1 MRGSAAGE
9 GAVRD
14 ARGRAMLAMEE
25 LCEEQL
31 ILGKTGRE
39 GLLEGG
45 LGIDTTPMRA
55 PKLRSQRCAVQV
67 RGGWVARRSL
77 EQLGRLAPPKR
88 GSWVWRLYP
97 CGLRAYLTGSDCWST
112 CKTRLQRRAGSTDG
126 SFERCSWWR
135 GMLVRV
141 SL

>member
-1 MRGSAAGE
+1 
-9 GAVRD
+9 
-14 ARGRAMLAMEE
+14 MLAMEE
-25 LCEEQL
+25 LCEEHL
-31 ILGKTGRE
+31 LLGKTGSD

-45 LGIDTTPMRA
+45 LVIGTTPRRA

-77 EQLGRLAPPKR
+77 EQLGRALASKT
-88 GSWVWRLYP
+88 GDLSWLAYP
-97 CGLRAYLTGSDCWST
+97 CGLIAYLTGSDCWST

-135 GMLVRV
+135 GMLVRA